1 MSLRKTALPSLIASG
16 LVAAGLLIA
25 QRPTAHKLIP
35 TKHPDISA
43 AQRLA
48 DEASDKVA
56 AARAANEW
64 DLDGH
69 AARAKELLN
78 QASHELTQAAESL
91 NRNQH

>member
-1 MSLRKTALPSLIASG
+1 MSLRTPALASLLTIG
-16 LVAAGLLIA
+16 IVAGGVLIA
-25 QRPTAHKLIP
+25 QGPGAHRAVPTR
-35 TKHPDISA
+35 HPNIIA

-48 DEASDKVA
+48 DEAADKVT

>member
-1 MSLRKTALPSLIASG
+1 MSLRNPALASLITIG
-16 LVAAGLLIA
+16 IVAGGMLIA
-25 QRPTAHKLIP
+25 QGPAAHKAIP
-35 TKHPDISA
+35 TKHPNIAA

-48 DEASDKVA
+48 DEAADKVT

-78 QASHELTQAAESL
+78 QASHELTEAAESL

>member
-1 MSLRKTALPSLIASG
+1 MSFRRTLLPSLTAIAI
-16 LVAAGLLIA
+16 AAGCMLIA
-25 QRPTAHKLIP
+25 QGPEAHRALPTR
-35 TKHPDISA
+35 HPNIAA

-48 DEASDKVA
+48 DEAANKVS

-64 DLDGH
+64 DIDGH

-78 QASHELTQAAESL
+78 QASHELTEAAESL

>member
-1 MSLRKTALPSLIASG
+1 MSLRKPALGGLITIAI
-16 LVAAGLLIA
+16 VAAGMLIA
-25 QRPTAHKLIP
+25 QGPAAHKVIP
-35 TKHPDISA
+35 TRHPNIVA

-48 DEASDKVA
+48 DEAAAKVT

-64 DLDGH
+64 DIDGH

>member
-1 MSLRKTALPSLIASG
+1 MNLRKILLPTLAPIAT
-16 LVAAGLLIA
+16 LAAGMLIA
-25 QRPTAHKLIP
+25 QHPVEHHLIP
-35 TKHPDISA
+35 SGHPNISA

-48 DEASDKVA
+48 DEAASKVT

-69 AARAKELLN
+69 AARAKELLT

-91 NRNQH
+91 NRNHH